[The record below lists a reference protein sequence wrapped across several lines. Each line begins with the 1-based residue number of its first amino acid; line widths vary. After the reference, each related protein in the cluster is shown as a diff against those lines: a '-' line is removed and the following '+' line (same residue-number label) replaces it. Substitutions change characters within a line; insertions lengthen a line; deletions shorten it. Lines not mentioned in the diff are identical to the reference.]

1 MNYDVVTFGI
11 DKTGQSFGIKTSH
24 VIDDDYLSKEV
35 EDQIRDDSECIVSNA
50 DYCDSSYSLISFVHL
65 EIDDV
70 LVKFGMHPRSTYVVV
85 GRVSDEDN
93 IMIFV
98 DANDAEAAK
107 ERFLTHVK
115 IAQDWDGR
123 SDIYVDFCIQVSN
136 STIEHVYTSNA
147 TSDIFTF

>member
-11 DKTGQSFGIKTSH
+11 DKAGQSFGVKTSH
-24 VIDDDYLSKEV
+24 VIDGDFLSKEV
-35 EDQIRDDSECIVSNA
+35 EEKIRDDSECIVSNS
-50 DYCDSSYSLISFVHL
+50 DYCDFSYSLISFVHL

-70 LVKFGMHPRSTYVVV
+70 LIKLGVHPRSTYVVV

-93 IMIFV
+93 IMLFV

-107 ERFLTHVK
+107 ERFLTHLKV
-115 IAQDWDGR
+115 AQAWNGR
-123 SDIYVDFCIQVSN
+123 SDIYVDFCIKVSD
-136 STIEHVYTSNA
+136 STIEQVYTSNA